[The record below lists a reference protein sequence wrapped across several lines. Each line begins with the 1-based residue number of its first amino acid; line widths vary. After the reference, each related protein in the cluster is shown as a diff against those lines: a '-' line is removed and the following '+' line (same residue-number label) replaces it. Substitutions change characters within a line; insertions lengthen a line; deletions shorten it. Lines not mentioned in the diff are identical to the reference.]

1 MCFVNHYH
9 LGSGHTS
16 VFWFS
21 YTHNL
26 KHTYI
31 HICEDEKEREGIYK
45 ISADDFHIKYV
56 CMFLYKEQ
64 LIMKECQEVLPEL

>member
-16 VFWFS
+16 VLRFS
-21 YTHNL
+21 YIHTL

-31 HICEDEKEREGIYK
+31 HICEDEKEDEGIYK
-45 ISADDFHIKYV
+45 IIVDDFI
-56 CMFLYKEQ
+56 
-64 LIMKECQEVLPEL
+64 